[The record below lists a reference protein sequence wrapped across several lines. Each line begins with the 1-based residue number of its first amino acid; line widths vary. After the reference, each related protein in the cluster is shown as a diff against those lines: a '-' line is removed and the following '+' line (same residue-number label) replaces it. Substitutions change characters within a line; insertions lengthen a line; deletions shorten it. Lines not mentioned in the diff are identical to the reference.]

1 MLTKLIN
8 RRRALTRLSTASAL
22 PLVMKKATAG
32 PHPDIAAGPVNVTDF
47 MTREMLDDVSRGLVQ
62 VDCAPAFQAAIDAA
76 TARGASTLTA
86 GRRLV
91 IPGGRYLI
99 AGPLRFV
106 WRDEQKVVDDGDMRR
121 LSIEGHGSAN
131 VVIFYRGDASTPALD
146 VRCYKAEAGGGTS
159 LRLHI
164 TGLRLRRHPNFHG
177 SGTGLRLNGVEG
189 VVLRDVE
196 IAMFDT
202 DVEAIDTLRFVAEES
217 WFLGGR
223 IGLHARG
230 DTFSSPNVYAFANCN
245 FGGNADVAALFDS
258 GCNIAFRSCA
268 FEGNGSR
275 RGIGACVLLRNGP
288 SQGGAAAHL
297 DTCYFENNLVV
308 AEVLADWTTVDGGTI
323 KLTACTFQRASQE
336 RASTHVALRSGK
348 APMLAHID
356 ACAFKS
362 FDSYRATASNPV
374 IAVTGSGVAVTYTAC
389 YFQNVVEMP
398 ASLRSPSG

>member
-1 MLTKLIN
+1 MLTKLID
-8 RRRALTRLSTASAL
+8 RRRALSRLSAAGTL
-22 PLVMKKATAG
+22 PLAMKKA
-32 PHPDIAAGPVNVTDF
+32 AAAPGSDVARRRLSVVDF
-47 MTREMLDDVSRGLVQ
+47 MTREMLDDVHRGLVQ

-86 GRRLV
+86 GYRLV

-99 AGPLRFV
+99 AKPLRFV

-121 LSIEGHGSAN
+121 LSIEGDGSAN
-131 VVIFYRGDASTPALD
+131 VVLFYRGEASAPAVD
-146 VRCYKAEAGGGTS
+146 VRGYKAGAGGGTS

-164 TGLRLRRHPNFHG
+164 SGLRLRRHPDLHG

-189 VVLRDVE
+189 IVLRDVE
-196 IAMFDT
+196 VAMFDM
-202 DVEAIDTLRFVAEES
+202 DVEAIDTLRFVAKES
-217 WFLGGR
+217 WFLGAR
-223 IGLHARG
+223 VGLHARG
-230 DTFSSPNVYAFANCN
+230 DTFSSPNIYTFSDCN

-288 SQGGAAAHL
+288 AQGGAAAHL

-308 AEVLADWTTVDGGTI
+308 ADVLAEWTTSDGGTI

-336 RASTHVALRSGK
+336 RASPHVVLRSSK
-348 APMLAHID
+348 APMQVHID

-362 FDSYRATASNPV
+362 FDTYRATAANPV
-374 IAVTGSGVAVTYTAC
+374 ITATGAEVAVTYTAC

-398 ASLRSPSG
+398 SSLRTRST